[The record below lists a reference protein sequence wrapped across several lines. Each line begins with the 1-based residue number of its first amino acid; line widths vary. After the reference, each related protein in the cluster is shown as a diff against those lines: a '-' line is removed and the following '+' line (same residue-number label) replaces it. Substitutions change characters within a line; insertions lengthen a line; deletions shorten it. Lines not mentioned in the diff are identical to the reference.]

1 MPASQ
6 FEHQLSAKTKTL
18 LGNLGL
24 STEDITISLDDRCLI
39 IQLHKLLRSAN
50 ETLVDLNDGDMRATR
65 DLIADYVLP
74 DLIEFIKKESG
85 IEYESIYYDWN
96 DNDFSGLIIAYP
108 QGSIY
113 RVNEDYYP
121 GKDDIH
127 RQIAKITYD
136 VQKVPDSIYSFW
148 AGDNILVIVR
158 EGILI
163 KLEKEL
169 FKLGFEDSLWT
180 AKRTLEKES
189 FLAQGKV
196 AEILNRKQLGIY
208 VDWDFALDKSVLIYV
223 FEDM

>member
-1 MPASQ
+1 MPSSQ
-6 FEHQLSAKTKTL
+6 FEDLISAKTKAL

-50 ETLVDLNDGDMRATR
+50 ETLVGLDDGDMRATR

-74 DLIEFIKKESG
+74 DLVEFSKKENG
-85 IEYESIYYDWN
+85 IAYESIYYDWN

-108 QGSIY
+108 QGGHY

-136 VQKVPDSIYSFW
+136 VQKVPDRIYSFW

-163 KLEKEL
+163 KIEKEL
-169 FKLGFEDSLWT
+169 FKLGFKDSLWT

-189 FLAQGKV
+189 FLAQGQV
-196 AEILNRKQLGIY
+196 ADILNRKQLGIY

-223 FEDM
+223 FENK